1 MTRVMS
7 VAFALG
13 VLGACAAFAQT
24 APTASGTQQP
34 SVAQPGVAT
43 TPPSAPATAP
53 PVSLKKPPASASSPT
68 QSATAPTAS
77 TAPPAVSTS
86 NADSKTAAAPVSG
99 ANSFTEGE
107 ARSRLEA
114 HGYSNVTGLAKD
126 NQSIWRGKATKEGK
140 SVDVALDYQGNIV
153 AH

>member
-1 MTRVMS
+1 MKRVLS
-7 VAFALG
+7 VAVALG
-13 VLGACAAFAQT
+13 VLGAAAAFAQT
-24 APTASGTQQP
+24 APTSSGTQQP
-34 SVAQPGVAT
+34 SAVQPGGAT
-43 TPPSAPATAP
+43 TAPSAPATAR
-53 PVSLKKPPASASSPT
+53 PVPLKKPVASTSSPT
-68 QSATAPTAS
+68 QSATAPTTS

-86 NADSKTAAAPVSG
+86 NADSKTAAAPVRG

-114 HGYSNVTGLAKD
+114 HGYSNVSGLTKD
-126 NQSIWRGKATKEGK
+126 EQSIWRGKATKDGK